1 MELKAI
7 NASDFKSVLMAKAKH
22 VSRNVSLIE
31 NFIASGEAVSEFVD
45 TDGRFSTT
53 SSALASLKDALKKTS
68 YTDIVGIVMR
78 QGKLYFVN
86 KDLLPEDVK
95 VLLPAA
101 MFN

>member
-7 NASDFKSVLMAKAKH
+7 NTSEFKSVLMSKAKH
-22 VSRNVSLIE
+22 TSKNVLLIE
-31 NFIASGEAVSEFVD
+31 EFIASGAPVSEFVD
-45 TDGRFSTT
+45 TDGRFSNP

-68 YTDIVGIVMR
+68 YTDIVGILMR

-86 KDLLPEDVK
+86 KELLPEDVK

-101 MFN
+101 LFN